1 MGAIQRQLLFLLF
14 LNLGI
19 NAALPLRVNAESIP
33 INPVPVEKPSSEPIM
48 EDEEVE
54 EVIEEDLD
62 SEPIP
67 VPVLPPGENK
77 PTPPSPPPPKAEDNK
92 EIEDDTVEE
101 DAEIVKDNEEDE
113 GLITPNPLLQE
124 EEDKKPQQELQPLD
138 PYDIEEQEFE
148 ADNALPKTPQNP
160 FDKPNIDQLIQKQ
173 FNEDM
178 WRLMRGALPCLET
191 SATCLQLLQQRAI
204 VQSPLLKELD
214 ARVQEA
220 NDKIEEAKAS
230 GRKIIKLSILTPALQ
245 YLLGPAPS
253 PGQPQPAGT
262 GLIDNLGAILR
273 GKTGIINGLLRVVGI
288 PLFQGSQGGNPE
300 AQRSAIA
307 VADLQIKVAQLQR
320 SRAELSNKIREQTA
334 ISLIKFDEARTDFQT
349 AQVLAGRVNDQFKV
363 YEIRYTRGNSDTET
377 YLTRL
382 NQFDKTKA
390 QTYRSWAKMRRS
402 LFELK
407 LLVLNVQEAEL

>member
-1 MGAIQRQLLFLLF
+1 MAGTPRQLLFLL
-14 LNLGI
+14 LLIGI

-33 INPVPVEKPSSEPIM
+33 INPVPVEKPSSEPVV

-54 EVIEEDLD
+54 EVIGEDSD

-77 PTPPSPPPPKAEDNK
+77 PSPASPPPPKTEDNK

-253 PGQPQPAGT
+253 ARAAAT
-262 GLIDNLGAILR
+262 
-273 GKTGIINGLLRVVGI
+273 
-288 PLFQGSQGGNPE
+288 SGNW
-300 AQRSAIA
+300 
-307 VADLQIKVAQLQR
+307 VD
-320 SRAELSNKIREQTA
+320 
-334 ISLIKFDEARTDFQT
+334 
-349 AQVLAGRVNDQFKV
+349 
-363 YEIRYTRGNSDTET
+363 
-377 YLTRL
+377 
-382 NQFDKTKA
+382 
-390 QTYRSWAKMRRS
+390 
-402 LFELK
+402 
-407 LLVLNVQEAEL
+407 